1 MQDERIFIG
10 LGSNLGDRTRHLR
23 EALDALASRVGR
35 LVGNSALFASPA
47 WGFDGLPFLN
57 QVVEVRSELQPAALL
72 KVLLQIEA
80 DAGRTRHHVGYANR
94 VLDLDLLYY
103 GNRCQSRQQLTLPHP
118 EIPQR
123 RFVLAPLAALAPEWK
138 DPASG
143 LTVEQLLA
151 QCPDPTGTWA

>member
-10 LGSNLGDRTRHLR
+10 LGSNLGDRERHLR
-23 EALDALASRVGR
+23 EALDALARRAGRVLGTS
-35 LVGNSALFASPA
+35 GLFASPA

-57 QVVEVRSELQPAALL
+57 QVAELRSELHPEALL
-72 KVLLQIEA
+72 KVLLHVEA
-80 DAGRTRHHVGYANR
+80 DAGRIRHHAGYANR

-103 GNRCQSRQQLTLPHP
+103 GNRCQSGQQLTMPHP
-118 EIPQR
+118 EIPKR

-151 QCPDPTGTWA
+151 QCPDPAGTWA

>member
-10 LGSNLGDRTRHLR
+10 LGSNLGDRERHLR
-23 EALDALASRVGR
+23 EAREALARRAGRVTQA
-35 LVGNSALFASPA
+35 SPLFASPA

-57 QVVEVRSELQPAALL
+57 QVVELRSELHPAALL
-72 KVLLQIEA
+72 QVLLQIEA
-80 DAGRTRHHVGYANR
+80 RAGRIRHHAGYANR

-103 GNRCQSRQQLTLPHP
+103 GNRRQTHVQLTLPHP

-123 RFVLAPLAALAPEWK
+123 RFVLAPLAALAPDWT

-143 LTVEQLLA
+143 RTVEQLLA
-151 QCPDPTGTWA
+151 QCPDPAGTWA

>member
-10 LGSNLGDRTRHLR
+10 LGSNLGDRNRHLR
-23 EALDALASRVGR
+23 EALDALARRVGR
-35 LVGNSALFASPA
+35 VVGNSALFASPA
-47 WGFDGLPFLN
+47 WGFDGLSFLN

>member
-10 LGSNLGDRTRHLR
+10 LGSNLGDRNRHLR
-23 EALDALASRVGR
+23 EALDALARRVGR